1 VVYGCGGVGLN
12 VIQGAVLA
20 GAQTII
26 GVDTFDSKLKMAA
39 SFGATATVRAGE
51 KSRDRILELSGGRGV
66 DYAFEAVGVPAVQE
80 EALRAIRP
88 GGTVV
93 LVGLSSVKESTNLS
107 GAHIARQ
114 EKTVRGSYYG
124 SVNARRDFPLMLDMY
139 LAGKLNLDDLVTR
152 RFALDEINEA
162 YRAMLDGEV
171 ARGLI
176 VF

>member
-1 VVYGCGGVGLN
+1 MVSSRL
-12 VIQGAVLA
+12 ILA
-20 GAQTII
+20 NRPRT
-26 GVDTFDSKLKMAA
+26 A
-39 SFGATATVRAGE
+39 SAP
-51 KSRDRILELSGGRGV
+51 I
-66 DYAFEAVGVPAVQE
+66 PALQQ

-107 GAHIARQ
+107 GAFIARQ
-114 EKTVRGSYYG
+114 EKTIRGSYYG
-124 SVNARRDFPLMLDMY
+124 SVNARRDFPLFLDMY

-152 RFALDEINEA
+152 RFRLDEINEA
-162 YRAMLDGEV
+162 YRAMLEGEV